1 MGFGDLVDD
10 FGDGLENAA
19 DGLNKGVGEAVGW
32 GTDKTAGLLS
42 DVGADGAAEKVRDLG
57 ESVNNRLGG
66 TVAERALGESED
78 PKELVHGSEPALRER
93 AGHLR
98 KFAAAFENVG
108 QGMRSLDPGEWR
120 GQAADAFR
128 AKFDVQPKQ
137 WLTAADA
144 CTAAATALESYADMV
159 GWAQRRAQVAI
170 DTYRAAEERSRK
182 AREAYDA
189 EAKAY
194 TQAAE
199 QYNAK
204 ALAGQDPGTKPTEPG
219 TYVDPGTTGRQE
231 AEEILSHARGQ
242 RTEVAEDARRKIAA
256 ALESAP
262 PKPEFTDR
270 LGAGA
275 ADLFVGTQL
284 NSVHVLGGL
293 LRGGTDVLKLA
304 RTVNPLDPY
313 NLTHPGEWG
322 KNSQLLLAG
331 LVGTAAHP
339 ERLPM
344 SILGTGWSSDP
355 GDSAGYLFSNLIG
368 GKGAGGVGRAALKDA
383 LRGAAKD
390 AATGA
395 ARQGTRRGLMDVAR
409 ELKCKL
415 FGGDPIDMAT
425 GRMSLPQTDV
435 TLPARLPLVFS
446 RQFESSYRAGRWF
459 GPCWTSTA
467 DQRLEI
473 DAEGVVYV
481 REDGSLLA
489 YPHPAPGVPTLPLAG
504 EGHPLTVDEYGDYT
518 VIDLVSGRIWDFAGP
533 GGDGDGI
540 ALLSQIIDR
549 SGQWLTFEYDDEG
562 APSGIVHSAGYD
574 LRIERSGDRITA
586 LRLADPDGDI
596 ELVRFGYDTGGHLS
610 TVTKSSGLPTRFTN
624 DVLGRITAWTDTNNS
639 SYHYAYDD
647 EDRCTSQ
654 GGEAGHLSYTYTY
667 GDPDPTTGNRI
678 VTAVDSLGHSTL
690 YEINRDVQVTAVTT
704 PDGATT
710 HTTHDRAHRPVTVTD
725 PLGRT
730 VSYAY
735 DEAGR
740 TVLAIRRDGR
750 YTSIAYNDQGLPI
763 TVTGADGTHVTQ
775 QFDEFGN
782 RTAVTDASGT
792 TTRFTYNGQGHLESV
807 TNALGNTTRVRCDAA
822 GLPLE
827 VTDPLGAVTRYE
839 RDAFGRPV
847 RITDPTGA
855 VTSLEWTVE
864 GRLSRRTAADGTSES
879 WAYDG
884 EGNCLA
890 HTDGSGAVS
899 RFEYTHF
906 DLLAARTGPDGVRY
920 EFAHDTELRLTKV
933 TNPQGLTWS
942 YEYDPAGR
950 LIAETDFDDRTLTYT
965 HDPAGQLSASTTASG
980 DPLTFSRDVLGR
992 VTRKEAAGAV
1002 TTYAYDP
1009 SGALAEATGPDAVLR
1024 LHRDEAGRVLSE
1036 TVNDRTLTYTY
1047 DELGRRTGRTTPT
1060 GATTKWSYDAS
1071 GNRTGMVV
1079 SGRTLTFTHD
1089 EAGREL
1095 TRHIGESVTLTQS
1108 FDPLGRLTKQDL
1120 VGPTGNRLQH
1130 RAYTYR
1136 ADGNLTAVDD
1146 DLNGTRHFDLD
1157 LAGRVTA
1164 VHATNWTETYAYDE
1178 AGNQTQASWPAEHP
1192 SSESVGAREYV
1203 GTRITRAGA
1212 IRYEHDEAGRIT
1224 LRQKTRL
1231 SRKPD
1236 TWRYEWDLEDR
1247 LTSVTTPDGTRWRYR
1262 YDPLGRRIAKQ
1273 RLAPDG
1279 ESVLEQVD
1287 FTWDGTTLCEQTTT
1301 SPSHPNPVTL
1311 TWDHQGLHPIAQTE
1325 RITAADAP
1333 QDEIDSRFF
1342 AIVTDLVGTPT
1353 ELIDE
1358 QGEISWRTRSTLWGT
1373 TAWSTDSTAYT
1384 PLRFPGQYYD
1394 PETGLHYNFFRHYDP
1409 ESGRYAASDP
1419 LGLIPSPNPATY
1431 VNNPHTRSDSL
1442 GLAPDCGTGEGRGI
1456 FDFREPNPNFPP
1468 DASAVE
1474 AMRSAPTGGNID
1486 CSEVAERILRE
1497 TGGQGKIIN
1506 FTIKNDPVIN
1516 IPESSGRIVTE
1527 YRYHDVYTDG
1537 RYVYDPAMSSDPIPY
1552 GDYERAIRL
1561 LNPGKKLFVQ
1571 NGGYSGPLW

>member
-10 FGDGLENAA
+10 FGDGLESAA
-19 DGLNKGVGEAVGW
+19 DGLNKGVGEAVDW

-42 DVGADGAAEKVRDLG
+42 DVGADGAAEKVRDFG

-66 TVAERALGESED
+66 TVAERALGETED
-78 PKELVHGSEPALRER
+78 PRELVHGSEPALRER

-144 CTAAATALESYADMV
+144 CTSAAAALEAYADTV
-159 GWAQRRAQVAI
+159 RWAQEQARVAI
-170 DTYRAAEERSRK
+170 EKYRAAQDASRRAADAYK
-182 AREAYDA
+182 ANVTAYNQAADRYNATA
-189 EAKAY
+189 EA
-194 TQAAE
+194 
-199 QYNAK
+199 
-204 ALAGQDPGTKPTEPG
+204 GGDPGEKPTKPG
-219 TYVDPGTTGRQE
+219 DFVDPGTAGREE
-231 AEEILSHARGQ
+231 AQEILSHARRQ
-242 RTEVAEDARRKIAA
+242 RTDVAQDARRKMAA
-256 ALESAP
+256 ALETAP

-313 NLTHPGEWG
+313 NLTHPGEWS

-344 SILGTGWSSDP
+344 SLLGTGWSSDP
-355 GDSAGYLFSNLIG
+355 GDAAGYLLSNLIG

-395 ARQGTRRGLMDVAR
+395 AREGTRRGLTDVAR

-415 FGGDPIDMAT
+415 FGSDPIDMAT

-446 RQFESSYRAGRWF
+446 RQFESSYRSGRWF

-473 DAEGVVYV
+473 DAEGVVLV

-489 YPHPAPGVPTLPLAG
+489 YPHPAPGVPVMPLAG
-504 EGHPLTVDEYGDYT
+504 ISWPLTVDAYGDYT
-518 VIDLVSGRIWDFAGP
+518 VTDPETGRLWDFAGP
-533 GGDGDGI
+533 GGDGNGI

-549 SGQWLTFEYDDEG
+549 SGQQWLTFEYGDEG
-562 APSGIVHSAGYD
+562 APTGIAHSAGYD
-574 LRIERSGDRITA
+574 LRITTEAGRITG
-586 LRLADPDGDI
+586 LHLADGT
-596 ELVRFGYDTGGHLS
+596 ELVHFGYDDQGHLA
-610 TVTKSSGLPTRFTN
+610 TVTNSSGLPTRFTN
-624 DVLGRITAWTDTNNS
+624 DPSGRITAWTDTNNS

-647 EDRCTSQ
+647 EDRCVSQ

-667 GDPDPTTGNRI
+667 GDPDPATGNRI
-678 VTAVDSLGHSTL
+678 VTAVDSLGHGTR
-690 YEINRDVQVTAVTT
+690 YEINSDVQVTAVTT

-710 HTTHDRAHRPVTVTD
+710 HTTHDRAHRPLTVTD

-740 TVLAIRRDGR
+740 TVLAVRPDGR
-750 YTSIAYNDQGLPI
+750 YSSVAYNDQGLPVA
-763 TVTGADGTHVTQ
+763 VTGADGSHVVQ
-775 QFDEFGN
+775 HFDEFGN

-792 TTRFTYNGQGHLESV
+792 TTRFTYDDRGHLESV

-827 VTDPLGAVTRYE
+827 ITDPLGVVTRYE

-855 VTSLEWTVE
+855 VTALEWTVE
-864 GRLSRRTAADGTSES
+864 GRLSRRRAADGSTES
-879 WAYDG
+879 WTYDG
-884 EGNCLA
+884 EGNCTA
-890 HTDGSGAVS
+890 HTDASGAVS
-899 RFEYTHF
+899 RYEYTHF

-920 EFAHDTELRLTKV
+920 EFTHDTELRLTKV
-933 TNPQGLTWS
+933 VNPQGLTWS

-950 LIAETDFDDRTLTYT
+950 LIAETDFDDRTLTYA

-980 DPLTFSRDVLGR
+980 DPITFSRDVLGR
-992 VTRKEAAGAV
+992 VIRKEAAGAV

-1036 TVNDRTLTYTY
+1036 TVNDRTLTCTY

-1060 GATTKWSYDAS
+1060 GATTTWSYDAS

-1095 TRHIGESVTLTQS
+1095 ARHIGESVTLTQS

-1136 ADGNLTAVDD
+1136 ADGNLTAIDD
-1146 DLNGTRHFDLD
+1146 HLNGTSHFDLD
-1157 LAGRVTA
+1157 AAGRVTA

-1178 AGNQTQASWPAEHP
+1178 AGNQTSASWPAEHP
-1192 SSESVGAREYV
+1192 SSESTGIREYV
-1203 GTRITRAGA
+1203 GTRITRAGNV
-1212 IRYEHDEAGRIT
+1212 RYEHDAAGRIT

-1236 TWRYEWDLEDR
+1236 TWRYEWDTEDR
-1247 LTSVTTPDGTRWRYR
+1247 LRAVTTPDGTRWRYL

-1287 FTWDGTTLCEQTTT
+1287 FTWDGTTLCEQTTR
-1301 SPSHPNPVTL
+1301 SPSHPDPVTL
-1311 TWDHQGLHPIAQTE
+1311 TWDHQGLHPLTQTE
-1325 RITAADAP
+1325 RIATADAP
-1333 QDEIDSRFF
+1333 QQEIDSRFF

-1358 QGEISWRTRSTLWGT
+1358 QGDIAWHKRSTLWGT
-1373 TAWSTDSTAYT
+1373 TAWAADSTAYT
-1384 PLRFPGQYYD
+1384 PLRFPGQYFD
-1394 PETGLHYNFFRHYDP
+1394 PETGLHYNYFRHYDP
-1409 ESGRYAASDP
+1409 ETARFTSPDPLGLTPAPNASTYVHNPQTWSDP
-1419 LGLIPSPNPATY
+1419 LGLSPCQEFHTVQSRADAERLRNGGEPWPAEDIRGQY
-1431 VNNPHTRSDSL
+1431 
-1442 GLAPDCGTGEGRGI
+1442 GEGVYSWGS
-1456 FDFREPNPNFPP
+1456 EE
-1468 DASAVE
+1468 E
-1474 AMRSAPTGGNID
+1474 ALRY
-1486 CSEVAERILRE
+1486 AERLRGRGLDVEILKFRVSGSDFDALSKADIVNMSPSE
-1497 TGGQGKIIN
+1497 AEAFVDRYSRLYGAGEPHGYDYIRGHTGMGHEHFFHKRVFHRLN
-1506 FTIKNDPVIN
+1506 F
-1516 IPESSGRIVTE
+1516 
-1527 YRYHDVYTDG
+1527 
-1537 RYVYDPAMSSDPIPY
+1537 
-1552 GDYERAIRL
+1552 
-1561 LNPGKKLFVQ
+1561 LN
-1571 NGGYSGPLW
+1571 